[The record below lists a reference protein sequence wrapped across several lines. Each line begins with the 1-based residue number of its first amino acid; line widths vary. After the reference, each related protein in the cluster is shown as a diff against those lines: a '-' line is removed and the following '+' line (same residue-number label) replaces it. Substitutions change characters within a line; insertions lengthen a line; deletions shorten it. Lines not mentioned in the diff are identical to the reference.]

1 MHKHGVHGLTRRPGA
16 LQDSA
21 RADVAGFTL
30 IELMIVVTVIGV
42 LAAIAYPSYMDQA
55 RRGRR
60 ADAIVAM
67 TQVQQAQERWRASKS
82 SYATSLTAAPTATP
96 PGLGLSGE
104 SPRGYYGLN
113 VSGVSGTGYTLT
125 ATSVAGKSQTGD
137 AGCTVLTLTVAAGVG
152 THTPVECWSR

>member
-16 LQDSA
+16 LQGSP

-30 IELMIVVTVIGV
+30 IELMLVVTVIGV

-67 TQVQQAQERWRASKS
+67 TQVQQAQERWRGSNS
-82 SYATSLTAAPTATP
+82 SYATSLTATPTDTP
-96 PGLGLSGE
+96 PGLGLPGE

-125 ATSVAGKSQTGD
+125 ATAAAGKGQSGD
-137 AGCTVLTLTVAAGVG
+137 TGCTVLTIAVAAGVG